1 MTMNLR
7 KRSQTSMPNLEEEE
21 VKRHRNNNDMV
32 KIPDKDE
39 QNSQVEEKINSE
51 DDDDDDDDYE
61 EEAEEDEE
69 DDDEDDEEDED
80 EDIMTVVMDKELEKL
95 KNTEPAIYSSLL
107 QVKDEIARTEPDVKK
122 MLLTPLRLEDKAKIC
137 QLYEIYKNLEPN
149 TEEWLNIRNKYNF
162 MLKEYKS
169 SYEESKKYTTEDISR
184 MKEEEEKHV
193 GFDSQ
198 LTLKYKI
205 LNLETSKKNKEYIYR
220 RYEYFVSL
228 NNMEDEYTKLK
239 HWLTRAT
246 DFPHDKKKEIII
258 NDITEFIKNAKLHL
272 DKELYGMS
280 KVKEQILL
288 FLSAKLLNPNMIHSN
303 LALVGS
309 PGIGKTKIA
318 RLIADILGGGFAQ
331 ISFGGVDRADFLKGH
346 EYTYIGAQPGEV
358 VKCVKKIGYK
368 NGVILFDEIE
378 RGSENQDIRSAL
390 LHMIDTSQNYDY
402 HDNFLGSEIS
412 IDLSNIWFIG
422 SMNSKPKDE
431 AFADRWWFIDVEG
444 YSHNDKI
451 QIIQKYLL
459 PRELK
464 NCDMLDK
471 SINFDNE
478 ETISYLIRKI
488 CKPDDR
494 GVRTLEKFIK
504 DIVNKVNFLVKHQD
518 SQGKMPFQ
526 MSFEIEY
533 KITFPVVLNIKL
545 LDKLIETKDI
555 KDMINTMYI

>member
-7 KRSQTSMPNLEEEE
+7 KRLQTSMPNLDDEE

-32 KIPDKDE
+32 IIPDKDE
-39 QNSQVEEKINSE
+39 QNSQIKEKIDPKNSCEDE
-51 DDDDDDDDYE
+51 DDEDD
-61 EEAEEDEE
+61 EDEE
-69 DDDEDDEEDED
+69 DDDYDEEDED
-80 EDIMTVVMDKELEKL
+80 ENENDDSIVSIDKELEKI
-95 KNTEPAIYSSLL
+95 KNSEPAIYLSLL
-107 QVKDEIARTEPDVKK
+107 EVKDEIARTEPDVKK

-137 QLYEIYKNLEPN
+137 QLYEIYKNQQPN
-149 TEEWLNIRNKYNF
+149 TEEWLNSRNKYNY

-184 MKEEEEKHV
+184 MKEEEEKHI

-220 RYEYFVSL
+220 RYEYFLTL

-239 HWLTRAT
+239 HWLTWAT
-246 DFPHDKKKEIII
+246 DFPHDKKKEIKID
-258 NDITEFIKNAKLHL
+258 NITEFIKNAKLHL
-272 DKELYGMS
+272 DKELYGMF

-288 FLSAKLLNPNMIHSN
+288 FLSAKLQNPNMIHSN
-303 LALVGS
+303 LGLVGA
-309 PGIGKTKIA
+309 PGLGKTRIA
-318 RLIADILGGGFAQ
+318 RLIADLIGGGFAQ

-412 IDLSNIWFIG
+412 IDLSNIWYIG

-444 YSHNDKI
+444 YNHADKI

-464 NCDMLDK
+464 NCGMVLD
-471 SINFDNE
+471 SINFDTE
-478 ETISYLIRKI
+478 DTISYFIRKI
-488 CKPDDR
+488 CKPEDM
-494 GVRTLEKFIK
+494 GVRTLEKSIK
-504 DIVNKVNFLVKHQD
+504 DIVNKVNFLVTHQD
-518 SQGKMPFQ
+518 SKGKMPFE
-526 MSFEIEY
+526 MSFNVEY
-533 KITFPVVLNIKL
+533 KLVFPVVLNTNILDSLIKSKEL
-545 LDKLIETKDI
+545 KDLI
-555 KDMINTMYI
+555 NSMYI